1 MGFGREKTVY
11 TYFAVA
17 SCSLFPHN
25 SIMRLLIAK
34 AAIIV
39 TVADDFYDMEASLP
53 ELETLTLAVQRYVH
67 VLSTTFSFSSR
78 PIFVTVC
85 FCVFL
90 GGRVRDWREI
100 ARLSSTRLMSS

>member
-25 SIMRLLIAK
+25 SVMRLLIAK

-53 ELETLTLAVQRYVH
+53 ELEILTLAVQRYDTFPFRV
-67 VLSTTFSFSSR
+67 VLFKPFTISFQKELINFSK
-78 PIFVTVC
+78 
-85 FCVFL
+85 L
-90 GGRVRDWREI
+90 
-100 ARLSSTRLMSS
+100 

>member
-11 TYFAVA
+11 AYFAVA

-53 ELETLTLAVQRYVH
+53 DLEILTLAVQRY
-67 VLSTTFSFSSR
+67 T
-78 PIFVTVC
+78 
-85 FCVFL
+85 
-90 GGRVRDWREI
+90 
-100 ARLSSTRLMSS
+100 ARLPRYMHLVSFGMHFDVQ